1 MRPRGGAQNVSSC
14 RGATIVAYSY
24 ASFQVPSAER
34 SQTYGVKLDVF
45 EGPLDLLL
53 YLIKKHEIDIY
64 DIPVASITREF
75 MDYVEIIELLDLEQ
89 AGDFLVMAA
98 TLMKIKSEMLL
109 PATEDAEDDEQLDP
123 REELVSRLVEYQ
135 RYKETA
141 AWLGLRHEEEQDVFY
156 RSGGAQS
163 NEQDECPVLARISLF
178 DLLSAF
184 KKAMDRSSETATYM
198 ISEDSAVS
206 VDDRIGFILQALA
219 RRKCVAFSEVVGG
232 ANRVVLI
239 VTFLAVLEVVR
250 RGSVVLRQL
259 EDFGDIWLYGRGPDG
274 EKWFLPA

>member
-1 MRPRGGAQNVSSC
+1 M
-14 RGATIVAYSY
+14 AYS
-24 ASFQVPSAER
+24 SVSLRIPSVER
-34 SQTYGVKLDVF
+34 SQTYGVKLEVF

-64 DIPVASITREF
+64 DIPVARITREF

-109 PATEDAEDDEQLDP
+109 PATEGEEDEEQLDP
-123 REELVSRLVEYQ
+123 REDLVNRLVEYQ

-141 AWLGLRHEEEQDVFY
+141 GWLGLRHEEEQDVFY

-163 NEQDECPVLARISLF
+163 NEQGEYPVLAHISLF
-178 DLLSAF
+178 DLLAAF
-184 KKAMDRSSETATYM
+184 KKAMDRSSETAAYM
-198 ISEDSAVS
+198 ISEDSTVS

-219 RRKCVAFSEVVGG
+219 SRKCVAFSEVAGPG
-232 ANRVVLI
+232 NRAVLI

-259 EDFGDIWLYGRGPDG
+259 EDFGDIWLYGRGPN
-274 EKWFLPA
+274 EERWLLPA